1 MSYDRQCPRCG
12 GADHGPSD
20 CTWPAC
26 GECAPAPVKTKTTC
40 YIAGPMSGLPDYN
53 YPAFYAAAAR
63 LRALGYAV
71 ENPAENPPPDAA
83 VADPWQ
89 AFMRMGITQLVRCD
103 AIVMLP
109 GWEKS
114 RGATIEH
121 ALAGQ
126 LGIPCHLLH
135 ELAP

>member
-1 MSYDRQCPRCG
+1 MK
-12 GADHGPSD
+12 A
-20 CTWPAC
+20 
-26 GECAPAPVKTKTTC
+26 KTRV
-40 YIAGPMSGLPDYN
+40 YVAGPMSGLPDAN
-53 YPAFYAAAAR
+53 YPAFYAAASK
-63 LRALGYAV
+63 LRTLGYAV
-71 ENPAENPPPDAA
+71 ENPAENPEPAA
-83 VADPWQ
+83 GAADPWREY
-89 AFMRMGITQLVRCD
+89 MRMGITQLMRCD

-114 RGATIEH
+114 PGAKIEH